1 MIKSPLFS
9 AQRPGARRG
18 KSASGPALILL
29 GIGLLLALGPAIP
42 TGAGETPATRQ
53 RKPVSQ
59 PTPPTLSAPAQIL
72 EARSLLGELGYWVKL
87 DVETFDDSL
96 KHALIAFQKVE
107 GRERTGKLTK
117 DELSA
122 LLTARRPTPREIG
135 KPHIEVDIQK
145 QVLMVVDCC
154 GAVLRTLSISS
165 GTGKPFTEGERT
177 RMACTPCGRFTV
189 FRKIRGW
196 HTSPLGRLYYPSFI
210 KGGVAIH
217 GSTSVPATP
226 ASHGCIRVPMFAAKE
241 LYDMMPIGTEVLVF
255 DD

>member
-1 MIKSPLFS
+1 MIQSQLYS
-9 AQRPGARRG
+9 AQKHGARRG
-18 KSASGPALILL
+18 KYASGPALILL
-29 GIGLLLALGPAIP
+29 GIGLFLAFGSTIP
-42 TGAGETPATRQ
+42 TGARERLSRSQ
-53 RKPVSQ
+53 RKPVS
-59 PTPPTLSAPAQIL
+59 PPKPPTLTAPAQIL

-87 DVETFDDSL
+87 DLETFDDSL

-107 GRERTGKLTK
+107 GRARTGQLTE

-122 LLTARRPTPREIG
+122 LLAARRPTPRETG
-135 KPHIEVDIQK
+135 KPHIEVDVQK
-145 QVLMVVDCC
+145 QILMVVDCC

-165 GTGKPFTEGERT
+165 GTGKPFTEGGRT

-226 ASHGCIRVPMFAAKE
+226 ASHGCIRVPMYAAKE
-241 LYDMMPIGTEVLVF
+241 LYDMMPIGTEVLIF